1 MLFLQRQV
9 VVLTSQSSPPAAY
22 SHFAERRRYVDTLD
36 EPPA

>member
-9 VVLTSQSSPPAAY
+9 VVLTSQSSLPAAY
-22 SHFAERRRYVDTLD
+22 SHFAERRYVDTLD